1 MKKMK
6 REFKKKIQT
15 DFLLNLF
22 HHVVKR
28 VTSTGGHLN
37 QLTLSYL
44 NIEGR
49 HTCVWGGKSQ
59 FKLMRLTG
67 TFSKSNHS
75 ISMHSV
81 PINPSFFL
89 LEKNNYYYLNCLL
102 YLI

>member
-1 MKKMK
+1 MK

-49 HTCVWGGKSQ
+49 HTCIWGDCGGSQ
-59 FKLMRLTG
+59 FST
-67 TFSKSNHS
+67 
-75 ISMHSV
+75 
-81 PINPSFFL
+81 SFFL
-89 LEKNNYYYLNCLL
+89 FTYRLMLTCSCLG
-102 YLI
+102 

>member
-1 MKKMK
+1 MK

-15 DFLLNLF
+15 DFLLILF

-49 HTCVWGGKSQ
+49 HTCIWGGYK
-59 FKLMRLTG
+59 KVTLWKML
-67 TFSKSNHS
+67 
-75 ISMHSV
+75 V
-81 PINPSFFL
+81 
-89 LEKNNYYYLNCLL
+89 
-102 YLI
+102 